1 MAGYLSARAILCAL
15 LLIAVS
21 GCENATVQ
29 APKRI
34 PVPEAPA
41 CTNQNY
47 SPEAI
52 FSNSKDGVAVVD
64 TDGGMGSA
72 FVVRHQDNT
81 TLLITNSHVVEGTDS
96 VTVKWADDQQ
106 DNAAVVKDAGG
117 ESPQTDLALLEV
129 SGIRG
134 KALELKEPKPNIGS
148 DVVAIGSP
156 KGLEFSL
163 TRGVVSS
170 IREDGQLLQIDA
182 SINPGNSGGPV
193 LDKTGCVVGVTTFKL
208 TESEGLSFAVTS
220 STVSQFLKAPARPRR
235 EPEPNPL
242 PEQSEPIDPEEES
255 STSSTCWFQMD
266 SSSDRLQGF
275 NCKISSRRNA
285 NGHLVFDVV
294 EPGGLSRTIVL
305 WEDKS
310 AEVILKGSRYEGTW
324 LEDKEGDI
332 RVQLDGGEFA
342 FSPK

>member
-1 MAGYLSARAILCAL
+1 MAGQLPTRAILCAL
-15 LLIAVS
+15 LVLAIS
-21 GCENATVQ
+21 GCESTSVQ
-29 APKRI
+29 APKKI
-34 PVPEAPA
+34 PVAEAPA

-52 FSNSKDGVAVVD
+52 FSNSKDGIAVVD

-81 TLLITNSHVVEGTDS
+81 TLLITNSHVVEGANT
-96 VTVKWADDQQ
+96 VTIKWADGQQ

-117 ESPQTDLALLEV
+117 ELPHKDLALLEV
-129 SGIRG
+129 NGIRG
-134 KALELKEPKPNIGS
+134 KPLALKDQKPNIGS

-163 TRGVVSS
+163 TSGVVSS
-170 IREDGQLLQIDA
+170 IRDDGQLLQIDA

-220 STVSQFLKAPARPRR
+220 STVNQFLESPASPLR
-235 EPEPNPL
+235 EPGPNPL
-242 PEQSEPIDPEEES
+242 PKPDEPSSPEKDI
-255 STSSTCWFQMD
+255 STSPTCWFQMD
-266 SSSDRLQGF
+266 DGSDRLEGF
-275 NCKISSRRNA
+275 SCRVTSRRNA
-285 NGHLVFDVV
+285 NGHLVYDVV

-305 WEDKS
+305 WNDKS
-310 AEVILKGSRYEGTW
+310 AEVIIKGSQYDGTW
-324 LEDKEGDI
+324 KEDQEGDI
-332 RVQLDGGEFA
+332 RVRVGSGEFA